1 MAVPKAAGPRIAA
14 DGQKGYATRCPCS
27 RLSNDRRSRINMPI
41 PAIALILG
49 LLMAGAVVAGCGQK
63 GPLYLPE
70 DPEAAQM
77 QQEAGDPDEEAEAG
91 DGY

>member
-1 MAVPKAAGPRIAA
+1 
-14 DGQKGYATRCPCS
+14 
-27 RLSNDRRSRINMPI
+27 MPI